1 MKELSSLDWVASYK
15 EERKDLVSACTVGLE
30 SKMHPFTDVI
40 SFMKVSV
47 DLEDFS
53 QQNLCNNSSTAYQKL
68 PFPSRLSPPL
78 PMWVD
83 KIIFRPEI
91 AAAIEIWVWESLL
104 K

>member
-1 MKELSSLDWVASYK
+1 MKEPSSLDWVASYK
-15 EERKDLVSACTVGLE
+15 EERKDLVSACTVCLE
-30 SKMHPFTDVI
+30 RKIHPFTDVI

-53 QQNLCNNSSTAYQKL
+53 QQNLCNNNNTAYQKL

-78 PMWVD
+78 PIWVD

-91 AAAIEIWVWESLL
+91 AVAIEIWAWESLL